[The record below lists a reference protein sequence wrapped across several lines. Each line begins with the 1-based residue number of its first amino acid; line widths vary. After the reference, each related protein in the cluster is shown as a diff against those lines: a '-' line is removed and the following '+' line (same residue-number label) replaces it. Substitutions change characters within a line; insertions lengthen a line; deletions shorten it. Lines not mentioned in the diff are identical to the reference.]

1 MADWE
6 IKKPLGYCYGT
17 DRKLGTG
24 EEYFAAL
31 VETDDGFERRDFSV
45 DY

>member
-6 IKKPLGYCYGT
+6 IDKSVGQCYGT
-17 DRKLGTG
+17 GNGIADG

-31 VETDDGFERRDFSV
+31 VETEEGFQRREMKRC
-45 DY
+45 